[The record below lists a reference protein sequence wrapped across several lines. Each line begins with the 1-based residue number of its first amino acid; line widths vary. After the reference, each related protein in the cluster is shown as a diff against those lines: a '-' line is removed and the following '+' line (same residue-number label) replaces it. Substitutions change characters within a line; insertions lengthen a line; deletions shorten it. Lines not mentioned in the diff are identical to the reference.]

1 MGEFDWTPAQL
12 NLMDQVQL
20 LALGDGH
27 GVAGVLVER
36 LEREVVRVRERVQ
49 VEQADLGLGVQL
61 QPLVEVQV
69 EVGDVEVRN
78 LNGLALV
85 ELLAVGV
92 DERIVDLLEV
102 NDVLIILLDKL
113 LQAEFVLV
121 LHNETLLNE
130 QVEAAHVL
138 RRVQLVHQ
146 VHRRLLRVPVDDR
159 ARLALGCGAVVD
171 RVQIRA
177 GLVVFNLRRAL
188 DIALRA
194 SQKQWCR

>member
-1 MGEFDWTPAQL
+1 MREFDWAPAQL
-12 NLMDQVQL
+12 NLVDQVQL

-78 LNGLALV
+78 LDGLALV
-85 ELLAVGV
+85 ELLAVSL
-92 DERIVDLLEV
+92 DERVVDLLEV

-121 LHNETLLNE
+121 LHDETLLNE

-138 RRVQLVHQ
+138 RRV
-146 VHRRLLRVPVDDR
+146 
-159 ARLALGCGAVVD
+159 
-171 RVQIRA
+171 
-177 GLVVFNLRRAL
+177 
-188 DIALRA
+188 
-194 SQKQWCR
+194 